1 MQDYKKKYQELKA
14 KYLVDVQNGFKI
26 GYEQGFNDAN
36 IQAQAQQIQM
46 AQEQM
51 MQQQQQMA
59 QMSQD
64 PMAAQ
69 GGEQMPPEGEQMPP
83 EQGMEG
89 EMSPEGQ
96 TELDSYINELQ
107 GLLQKGEKPSYVDLR
122 NITIKMADLR
132 KAEQEKRKLPPL
144 EPQQKKE
151 IALQKKIV
159 NDVLQKWKKES
170 EETVHD
176 IIKELK

>member
-14 KYLVDVQNGFKI
+14 KYLTDVQNGFKI

-122 NITIKMADLR
+122 NITIKMVDLR

>member
-14 KYLVDVQNGFKI
+14 KYLTDVQNGFKI